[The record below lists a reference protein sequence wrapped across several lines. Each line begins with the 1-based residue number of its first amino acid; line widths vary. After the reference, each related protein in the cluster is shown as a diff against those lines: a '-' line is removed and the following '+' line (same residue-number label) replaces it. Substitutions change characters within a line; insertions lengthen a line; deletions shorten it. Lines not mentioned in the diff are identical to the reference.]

1 MKIYL
6 LNNGY
11 MGMVRQWQELLHGG
25 RYAESY
31 MDSLPNFKKLA
42 ESFGLTGLVASKPG
56 ELDKVIE
63 EMIETEG
70 PVIADIQV
78 DPDEN
83 CFPMI
88 PAGSPHYDML
98 LGPSREAEVNE
109 DGLAMV

>member
-1 MKIYL
+1 M
-6 LNNGY
+6 
-11 MGMVRQWQELLHGG
+11 
-25 RYAESY
+25 A
-31 MDSLPNFKKLA
+31 DP
-42 ESFGLTGLVASKPG
+42 
-56 ELDKVIE
+56 
-63 EMIETEG
+63 G

-98 LGPSREAEVNE
+98 LGPNGDAEANKDRLSK